1 MASEASFENETATN
15 EQSHWL
21 RQKESQRKSAASD
34 RKRSEINKRMKV
46 IFEDEGLDY
55 GADTKD
61 DDELLDRFKVAT
73 RLRAKNIEEVRRNIK
88 RAENVQLCFLVD
100 VTGSMQSHIDGV
112 RKSIDEMLNELT
124 DNGRHV
130 TFKGEGA
137 RVAQSMELAFVA
149 YRDHGDTKQFEV
161 LPFTDAAAFK
171 AFTRDLEARGGGSDA
186 YGCEDVFGG
195 LDAALNLDW
204 SESCGTKVMF
214 HICDQ
219 PCHGSEFHAGRP
231 DSHPNGDPKGRTCKG
246 LFAKLRETG
255 IQYHF
260 GKITSDTDIMIR
272 KFSEAYGEPIT
283 EFDVKNVQKLGS
295 SVVAA
300 VSKSVIARVASASRR
315 AGGVERKERSYTFE
329 EKEPDWS
336 SLPAMNGKL
345 VSYDFPRSIQDIED
359 DEPLVRRQPKSATIK
374 LAKHPFAKGAERA
387 AYYGKDI
394 STYTAKSGSTHSSNE
409 NIVVKEIALM
419 GKGMESARRYEINNQ
434 MQTVASFLALKF
446 MEDLKRRAGIDKTIQ
461 FLKIRT
467 LSLDQGSSK
476 RYLSCEKRYSAGT
489 KFVRFS
495 NNAGYLISEKHAAEL
510 GISAEFLHLVFAFS
524 HWTYKASNRFLMV
537 VDLEGVVGR
546 IEGDD
551 TTGVHLTDPAIHS
564 KDRTRFGIMNHGVDG
579 MKKFF
584 ETHSCNEFC
593 KALGLESFVC

>member
-1 MASEASFENETATN
+1 MASEASFENETTTN

-21 RQKESQRKSAASD
+21 HQKESQRKSATSE

-73 RLRAKNIEEVRRNIK
+73 RLRAKNIEEVRREIR

-100 VTGSMQSHIDGV
+100 VTGSMQRHIDGV
-112 RKSIDEMLNELT
+112 RKSIDDMLTELT
-124 DNGRHV
+124 DDGRHV
-130 TFKGEGA
+130 RFQDEGG
-137 RVAQSMELAFVA
+137 RVAKSMTMSFVA
-149 YRDHGDTKQFEV
+149 YRDHDDSKQFEV
-161 LPFTDAAAFK
+161 LPFTDAVKFK
-171 AFTRDLEARGGGSDA
+171 DFVGGLTATGGGDTP
-186 YGCEDVFGG
+186 EDVFGG
-195 LDAALNLDW
+195 IDKALNLPW
-204 SESCGTKVMF
+204 SENCGTKVIF
-214 HICDQ
+214 HICDA
-219 PCHGSEFHAGRP
+219 PCHGKEFHSGIGDDYPA
-231 DSHPNGDPKGRTCKG
+231 GDPKGRTCKE
-246 LFAKLRETG
+246 LFSRIREKG
-255 IQYHF
+255 IQYYF
-260 GKITSDTDIMIR
+260 GKITSSTDIMLK
-272 KFSEAYGEPIT
+272 KFSHEYGEPIT
-283 EFDVKNVQKLGS
+283 EFDVKNVRNLGT

-300 VSKSVIARVASASRR
+300 VSKSVCARVASASRR

-329 EKEPDWS
+329 EKEPNWS
-336 SLPAMNGKL
+336 SLPALSGKL
-345 VSYDFPRSIQDIED
+345 VSYDFPRSIQAIED
-359 DEPLVRRQPKSATIK
+359 DEPLQRRTPKEATIK
-374 LAKHPFAKGAERA
+374 LANHPFAKGAERA

-394 STYTAKSGSTHSSNE
+394 SSYTAKSGSMHSSNE
-409 NIVVKEIALM
+409 NIVVKEIALV

-476 RYLSCEKRYSAGT
+476 RYLSCEKRYSVGT

-510 GISAEFLHLVFAFS
+510 GISVEFLHLVFAFS

-551 TTGVHLTDPAIHS
+551 TTGVHLTDPAIHC
-564 KDRTRFGIMNHGVDG
+564 KDKTRFGIMNHGVPG
-579 MKKFF
+579 MQNFF
-584 ETHSCNEFC
+584 RTHKCNEFC
-593 KALGLESFVC
+593 KELGLESFVC